1 MGEPSNLLL
10 KLSRRLFA
18 EGCDRDAF
26 VAALTNPQ
34 PYPTAILWIQ
44 PRPVEVPFAIAP
56 PLSWQ
61 PAWVDRRRSTSAQAS
76 IPCTRPGPT
85 TV

>member
-56 PLSWQ
+56 HPPHNKQ
-61 PAWVDRRRSTSAQAS
+61 PKIMPTSS
-76 IPCTRPGPT
+76 PKPS
-85 TV
+85 